1 MSRQDDSDFVLL
13 NKAKDLYV
21 YTSEAVGNDKIIPRR
36 RFRTIGQRLESL
48 ALDIYSKTQLANE
61 KNRERDFVVRQGLQ
75 DEVIA
80 LCLTF
85 EGLVNAL
92 KASAAY
98 PGVNAH
104 KAEVWT
110 RKSMDVRYI
119 CAAWRDHE
127 RARRSTLPWYSP
139 WGRPAS
145 CSVLVAALL
154 VLQQRRQRVS
164 RGLWWERRLQHRV

>member
-1 MSRQDDSDFVLL
+1 MSRRDDSDFILL

-21 YTSEAVGNDKIIPRR
+21 YTSEAVGNDKVIPKR
-36 RFRTIGQRLESL
+36 RFRTVGQRMESL
-48 ALDIYSKTQLANE
+48 ALDIYAKARLANE
-61 KNRERDFVVRQGLQ
+61 KDRDRDFEMRQALQ
-75 DEVIA
+75 DEVVA

-85 EGLVNAL
+85 EGLINAL

-98 PGVNAH
+98 PGVNSH

-127 RARRSTLPWYSP
+127 R
-139 WGRPAS
+139 
-145 CSVLVAALL
+145 
-154 VLQQRRQRVS
+154 
-164 RGLWWERRLQHRV
+164 ERRAQQT

>member
-1 MSRQDDSDFVLL
+1 MSRRDDSDFILL

-21 YTSEAVGNDKIIPRR
+21 YTSEAVGNDKVIPKR
-36 RFRTIGQRLESL
+36 RFRTVGQRLESL
-48 ALDIYSKTQLANE
+48 ALDIYAKAQLANE
-61 KNRERDFVVRQGLQ
+61 KDRDRDFEMRQALQ
-75 DEVIA
+75 DEVVV

-85 EGLVNAL
+85 EGLINAL

-98 PGVNAH
+98 PGVNSH

-127 RARRSTLPWYSP
+127 R
-139 WGRPAS
+139 
-145 CSVLVAALL
+145 
-154 VLQQRRQRVS
+154 
-164 RGLWWERRLQHRV
+164 ERRAQQT

>member
-1 MSRQDDSDFVLL
+1 MSRRDDSDFILL

-21 YTSEAVGNDKIIPRR
+21 YTSEAVGNDKVIPKR
-36 RFRTIGQRLESL
+36 RFRTVGQRLESL
-48 ALDIYSKTQLANE
+48 ALDIYAKAQLANE
-61 KNRERDFVVRQGLQ
+61 KDRDRNFEIRQALQ
-75 DEVIA
+75 DEVVA

-85 EGLVNAL
+85 EGLINAL

-98 PGVNAH
+98 PGVNSH

-127 RARRSTLPWYSP
+127 R
-139 WGRPAS
+139 
-145 CSVLVAALL
+145 
-154 VLQQRRQRVS
+154 
-164 RGLWWERRLQHRV
+164 ERRA

>member
-1 MSRQDDSDFVLL
+1 MSRRDDSDFILL

-21 YTSEAVGNDKIIPRR
+21 YTSEAVGNDKVIPKR
-36 RFRTIGQRLESL
+36 RFRTVGQRLESL
-48 ALDIYSKTQLANE
+48 ALDIYAKAQLANE
-61 KNRERDFVVRQGLQ
+61 KERDRDFEMRQALQ
-75 DEVIA
+75 DEVVA

-85 EGLVNAL
+85 EGLINAL

-98 PGVNAH
+98 PGVNSH

-127 RARRSTLPWYSP
+127 R
-139 WGRPAS
+139 
-145 CSVLVAALL
+145 
-154 VLQQRRQRVS
+154 
-164 RGLWWERRLQHRV
+164 ERRAQQT

>member
-36 RFRTIGQRLESL
+36 RFRIIGQRLESL

-61 KNRERDFVVRQGLQ
+61 KNRERDFAVRQSLQ

-92 KASAAY
+92 KASSAY

-119 CAAWRDHE
+119 CAAWRGLE
-127 RARRSTLPWYSP
+127 RERRST
-139 WGRPAS
+139 
-145 CSVLVAALL
+145 
-154 VLQQRRQRVS
+154 
-164 RGLWWERRLQHRV
+164 

>member
-1 MSRQDDSDFVLL
+1 MLRRDDSDFILL

-21 YTSEAVGNDKIIPRR
+21 YTSEAVGNDKVIPKR
-36 RFRTIGQRLESL
+36 RFRIVGQRLEGL
-48 ALDIYSKTQLANE
+48 ALDIYAKAQLANE
-61 KNRERDFVVRQGLQ
+61 KDRDRDFEMRQALQ
-75 DEVIA
+75 DEVVA

-85 EGLVNAL
+85 EGLINAL

-98 PGVNAH
+98 PGVNSH

-127 RARRSTLPWYSP
+127 R
-139 WGRPAS
+139 
-145 CSVLVAALL
+145 
-154 VLQQRRQRVS
+154 
-164 RGLWWERRLQHRV
+164 ERRAQQT